1 MYFCTTNIN
10 TQKLEKMKNIL
21 LLIVTGLVAFS
32 CGDKTSEAEIN
43 EVSVEQLIASA
54 REIDD
59 SLFNMTTRLLN
70 GEVEKIDR
78 LLYHEGAQR
87 YLEVYKYYPEHAFA
101 PEAIEKAAA
110 LYMGIQLDDRAA
122 EWRDTLLQ
130 KYPDFKR
137 RVEILELQKEFYD
150 NFFSYN
156 PEMIQ
161 HYTQLL
167 LNEPSISE
175 DKKADLRLRLEHVDK
190 RFEEFVLIINE
201 DTPEQ

>member
-1 MYFCTTNIN
+1 M
-10 TQKLEKMKNIL
+10 KKML
-21 LLIVTGLVAFS
+21 LLIITGLLTLS
-32 CGDKTSEAEIN
+32 CSNSTREVDMN
-43 EVSVEQLIASA
+43 EMSVEQLIASA
-54 REIDD
+54 REMDD

-87 YLEVYKYYPEHAFA
+87 YLEVYKNYPEHAFA

-122 EWRDTLLQ
+122 EWRDTLLI
-130 KYPDFKR
+130 KYPDFKH

-150 NFFSYN
+150 NFFHYN

-161 HYTQLL
+161 HYTKLL
-167 LNEPSISE
+167 LEEPSISE
-175 DKKADLRLRLEHVDK
+175 DKKADLRLRLEHIDK
-190 RFEEFVLIINE
+190 RFEEFILIINE
-201 DTPEQ
+201 DAPEL